1 MFLKYNKKFPY
12 RTLQEIYGDT
22 KTFINDIGMLYHNKM
37 QLEDMHNMLLDLVF
51 KKYQDR
57 YPYEQDMN
65 KLSNRIYEIFNTYF
79 DTFILN
85 ISRFSNAD
93 DIDKYYEN
101 IINGNSVEYSS
112 KHGSTS
118 SPYNLKYN
126 DNGEDFLWNK
136 NLGDSTQTYKNTD
149 IIKRSFEIKQSK
161 LNGEIQD
168 FVNSFYSL
176 FSSIDLSDKID
187 NYLEMV
193 INAYKDDINTIID
206 IYNNDIKP
214 KIK

>member
-12 RTLQEIYGDT
+12 RTLQEIYGDK
-22 KTFINDIGMLYHNKM
+22 KTFISDIGMLYHNKM
-37 QLEDMHNMLLDLVF
+37 QLKYTHNMLLDLVF

-93 DIDKYYEN
+93 DIDKYYQT
-101 IINGNSVEYSS
+101 IINGNSIEYSS

-136 NLGDSTQTYKNTD
+136 NLGDSTQIYKNTD

-187 NYLEMV
+187 NYLEVV
-193 INAYKDDINTIID
+193 INAYKDGINTIID